1 MSTINDPTTTANIQR
16 VGPVDTA
23 VAQMPAHVSL
33 RPVAHG
39 VLGHYSASLRI
50 ASTAVQV
57 ANARIL
63 ALRNTHA
70 SNLLVLTG
78 LRLRALQTAAGTAQ
92 ENALDVYKATSFT
105 VIDTTNTIT
114 PTVSKR
120 RAGMANAP
128 GNAEIRALSPNV
140 AGMTG
145 GTLTKDSLPFA
156 SLPYNVAAAIGSS
169 MWGPIEA
176 AEDAGS
182 VHPFVFAQNE
192 GLVVENRTLNV
203 TSYGI
208 TWYLDLSWAEVSAF

>member
-1 MSTINDPTTTANIQR
+1 MATINDPTIPANIQR
-16 VGPVDTA
+16 VGPADTA
-23 VAQMPAHVSL
+23 AAQMPAHVSL
-33 RPVAHG
+33 RAIPHG
-39 VLGHYSASLRI
+39 VLGHYSTSLRI
-50 ASTAVQV
+50 VSTAAQV

-63 ALRNTHA
+63 ALRNSHA

-92 ENALDVYKATSFT
+92 ENALDAYKATSFT
-105 VIDTTNTIT
+105 AIDTTNTLT
-114 PTVSKR
+114 PVVSKR
-120 RAGMANAP
+120 RAAMANAP
-128 GNAEIRALSPNV
+128 GGAEIRNLNPAA

-145 GTLTKDSLPFA
+145 GTLTKDALPFA

-169 MWGPIEA
+169 MWGPVDA
-176 AEDAGS
+176 VEDAGA

-208 TWYLDLSWAEVSAF
+208 TWYLDVSWAEVTLY